1 LFTAHGGYI
10 EAATMTRESI
20 MDLGLTGKR
29 ALVLASTR
37 GLGLGIGT
45 KLAEEGAHVLLSGR
59 SRDKLEHA
67 VTTIRDAGGKADFIE
82 ADLTDPGVVDTLAAA
97 VAEKLGGIDILVNN
111 TGGPPPGAMTDA
123 SLEVLAKQFDTMV
136 LRVMAITQR
145 FLPAMKE
152 QGFGRVLTVASS
164 GVIQPIPNLGLSNAL
179 RSALVG
185 WSKSMANEN
194 ASAGVTFNML
204 LPGRIQTERVD
215 ELDEANSKRTGNP
228 IEDIRET
235 ARASIPAGRYG
246 TVDEFASVA
255 AFLVSVP
262 ASYVTGGLIRC
273 DGGAIK
279 SV

>member
-1 LFTAHGGYI
+1 
-10 EAATMTRESI
+10 MTRESI

-67 VTTIRDAGGKADFIE
+67 VTMIREAGGKADFVE

-97 VAEKLGGIDILVNN
+97 VAERLGGIDILVNN

-194 ASAGVTFNML
+194 AGAGVTFNML

-215 ELDEANSKRTGNP
+215 ELDEANSKRTGKP

-246 TVDEFASVA
+246 TVEEFASVA